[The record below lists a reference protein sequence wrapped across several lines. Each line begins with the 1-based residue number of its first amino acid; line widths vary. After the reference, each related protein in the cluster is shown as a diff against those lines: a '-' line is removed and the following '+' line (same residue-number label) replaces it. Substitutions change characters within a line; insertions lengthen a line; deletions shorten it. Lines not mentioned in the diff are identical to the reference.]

1 MDKSAYGDL
10 MRETASTAPTR
21 VVVIDLL
28 SLILLAVAAGLAFGI
43 ALGGMTLLFASQ
55 NARAEPPAVAPGGSV
70 IERPVEQPTGNPLR
84 PEFPPQPGSQP
95 ARTMV

>member
-1 MDKSAYGDL
+1 

-43 ALGGMTLLFASQ
+43 ALGGMTLL
-55 NARAEPPAVAPGGSV
+55 V
-70 IERPVEQPTGNPLR
+70 
-84 PEFPPQPGSQP
+84 
-95 ARTMV
+95 

>member
-1 MDKSAYGDL
+1 

-84 PEFPPQPGSQP
+84 PESPPQPGSQP

>member
-1 MDKSAYGDL
+1 

-28 SLILLAVAAGLAFGI
+28 SLVLLAVAAGLAFGI

-55 NARAEPPAVAPGGSV
+55 NARADTPAAAPGGSV
-70 IERPVEQPTGNPLR
+70 IERPVEQPTGNPMR
-84 PEFPPQPGSQP
+84 PDFLPQPGSQP